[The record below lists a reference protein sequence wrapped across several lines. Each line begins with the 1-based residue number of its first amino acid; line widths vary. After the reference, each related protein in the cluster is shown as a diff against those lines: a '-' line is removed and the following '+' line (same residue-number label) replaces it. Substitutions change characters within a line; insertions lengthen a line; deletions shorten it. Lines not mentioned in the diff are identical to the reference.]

1 MQSQILANGTGHP
14 GEVVFIHKEHLP
26 GQDVVRNQKRSITDG
41 TFEIY
46 LTVLTIQNLRTAR
59 EERIC
64 PQDQPETRC
73 PVRIAKVWTHFPGQD
88 LARHLWRYGT
98 HLQINWWTNMHKSS
112 KLKYLRNVNEI
123 KLIEVHFLWYYFN
136 IWYFRT
142 ALAETGIFFVG
153 SSEEE
158 SHWTGSS
165 PKMSGYLTFSTWVT
179 TPE

>member
-1 MQSQILANGTGHP
+1 
-14 GEVVFIHKEHLP
+14 
-26 GQDVVRNQKRSITDG
+26 
-41 TFEIY
+41 
-46 LTVLTIQNLRTAR
+46 
-59 EERIC
+59 
-64 PQDQPETRC
+64 
-73 PVRIAKVWTHFPGQD
+73 
-88 LARHLWRYGT
+88 
-98 HLQINWWTNMHKSS
+98 MHKSS